1 MLSTIDLQLALD
13 TKQGSK
19 TILNKVS
26 LNVSAGELMVVLGPN
41 GAGKSTLLKCLSG
54 EMKPTEGSAMMDAV
68 PLHLLAPEDLAL
80 RRAVM
85 PQSVQLDFPF
95 SVTEVVEM
103 GQRHALSTI
112 ELQQIVDKAL
122 SMFDV
127 QHLKDRDYLTL
138 SGGEQQR
145 VQLARVVGQLLA
157 AMEFKQVVPGYLLL
171 DECTSSLDLSHQHL
185 VFKVARQLAD
195 HHGMGVLMV
204 LHDLNLASQYADQLV
219 LMKQG
224 EIRYQGSPIEVLTE
238 AVVQEIYDFPVKVLP
253 PQEGVNDW
261 PLVLPLSH

>member
-1 MLSTIDLQLALD
+1 MLKAIDLKLTLE
-13 TKQGSK
+13 SK
-19 TILNKVS
+19 TILNSVS
-26 LNVSAGELMVVLGPN
+26 IELQPRQLIAVLGPN

-54 EMKPTEGSAMMDAV
+54 ELSPHSGEVLMDSD
-68 PLHLLAPEDLAL
+68 PLHVLSTETLAL

-95 SVTEVVEM
+95 TVTEVVEM
-103 GQRHALSTI
+103 GQRYALSSI
-112 ELQQIVDKAL
+112 ELQQMVEQSL

-127 QHLKDRDYLTL
+127 QHLKTRNYLTL

-145 VQLARVVGQLLA
+145 VQLARVVGQLLS
-157 AMEFKQVVPGYLLL
+157 AMQFQKTVPGYLLL

-224 EIRYQGSPIEVLTE
+224 QVHYQGSPLEVLNEEIVE
-238 AVVQEIYDFPVKVLP
+238 AIYDFSVRVLP
-253 PQEGVNDW
+253 PTEGVSDW
-261 PLVLPLSH
+261 PLVLPMKD